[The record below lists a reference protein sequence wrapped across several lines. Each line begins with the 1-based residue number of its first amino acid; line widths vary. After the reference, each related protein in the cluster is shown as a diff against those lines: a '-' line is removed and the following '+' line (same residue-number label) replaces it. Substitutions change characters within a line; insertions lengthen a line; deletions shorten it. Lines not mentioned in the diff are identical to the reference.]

1 MKSKCLVMLSLIFLI
16 GFVANSALAEIKLT
30 FNNYLPP
37 IHVASKISAEF
48 CKEIEKR
55 TNGEVK
61 ITHYPGGQLL
71 KGPEVFEGVVNG
83 IADIGF
89 TNQAYTRGRFPEM
102 EICDLPLGMPSGW
115 VSTHVVN
122 KFYRKYEPKG
132 FDKVKV
138 LYFAGSGPNLIST
151 TTKPVRTLGDLK
163 GQTLRATGRIADTA
177 QALGATSRPIS
188 IGETYESVKRNVI
201 SGVMLPLETMK
212 AFRLG
217 ELLKYCT
224 TDWQIGNI
232 YTFYAVMNKSKWDRL
247 PENIKKIFEEV
258 SREYVE
264 KSAKGWNDVDLSG
277 AEFFKSKG
285 GQFIAL
291 SDDEAAK
298 WNKAVKPVIDTY
310 IRQTSK
316 LGVSAEELKNRIE
329 FIRQTRDEMTKMQMS
344 KGIPMPYTE

>member
-1 MKSKCLVMLSLIFLI
+1 
-16 GFVANSALAEIKLT
+16 
-30 FNNYLPP
+30 
-37 IHVASKISAEF
+37 
-48 CKEIEKR
+48 
-55 TNGEVK
+55 
-61 ITHYPGGQLL
+61 
-71 KGPEVFEGVVNG
+71 
-83 IADIGF
+83 
-89 TNQAYTRGRFPEM
+89 
-102 EICDLPLGMPSGW
+102 
-115 VSTHVVN
+115 
-122 KFYRKYEPKG
+122 
-132 FDKVKV
+132 
-138 LYFAGSGPNLIST
+138 
-151 TTKPVRTLGDLK
+151 
-163 GQTLRATGRIADTA
+163 
-177 QALGATSRPIS
+177 
-188 IGETYESVKRNVI
+188 
-201 SGVMLPLETMK
+201 
-212 AFRLG
+212 
-217 ELLKYCT
+217 
-224 TDWQIGNI
+224 
-232 YTFYAVMNKSKWDRL
+232 MNKSKWDRL